1 MIDYL
6 LAFASEAIAKAD
18 PIVGSYWTLDGLSDI
33 AGSWRG
39 DVCIPGVFVW
49 APTLDII
56 TTDPI
61 TGFSIINHTP
71 YDNQWRIVIAL
82 PQQDMSLSGSEA
94 CELVADR
101 DAANK
106 GLPFILQSNLSDSDL
121 EQLLLEPVF
130 AGSNYPFGKFN

>member
-1 MIDYL
+1 MIDHL
-6 LAFASEAIAKAD
+6 LAFDSEVTAQSD
-18 PIVGSYWTLDGLSDI
+18 SIVGAYWVSDSQG
-33 AGSWRG
+33 AGTWRS

-61 TGFSIINHTP
+61 TGFSIVNHTP

-82 PQQDMSLSGSEA
+82 PQQDMVLSGSAA